1 MGFDL
6 QATRFVLEAFASGA
20 DFTEAATLGR
30 QSLNINRNVYR
41 AEAKR
46 FGLDASTDAV
56 DQIWS
61 TYPYVD
67 GLMRELGAMAP
78 ALIDMSDYKGATF
91 ITDMNSRR
99 VKSKARL
106 P

>member
-6 QATRFVLEAFASGA
+6 QTTRFVLEAFASGA

-30 QSLNINRNVYR
+30 QSLNISRNVFR

-46 FGLDASTDAV
+46 FGLGTSVNTV

-67 GLMRELGAMAP
+67 GLMRELGARDP
-78 ALIDMSDYKGATF
+78 ISIDMSDYEDATF
-91 ITDMNSRR
+91 IADMNLS
-99 VKSKARL
+99 L
-106 P
+106 IHI